1 MARTPS
7 TMLDLGVKAP
17 TFELPNYNPSWIGH
31 GEPQAGG
38 PVTLEQVEGQHGFLV
53 AFICNHCPYVI
64 HLREAMA
71 EFAADYMPKGVGVV
85 AINAN
90 DIENY
95 PQDAPDLM
103 TVEAKTAGYTFPYL
117 FDDTQK
123 VAMAYRAA
131 CTPDFF
137 LFDRQR
143 SLYYRGQFD
152 DARPR
157 NDQPV
162 NGRDLR
168 AACESLIAGDTAPA
182 EQKPSLGCNIKWRK
196 GNEPDYY

>member
-1 MARTPS
+1 
-7 TMLDLGVKAP
+7 
-17 TFELPNYNPSWIGH
+17 
-31 GEPQAGG
+31 
-38 PVTLEQVEGQHGFLV
+38 
-53 AFICNHCPYVI
+53 
-64 HLREAMA
+64 MA